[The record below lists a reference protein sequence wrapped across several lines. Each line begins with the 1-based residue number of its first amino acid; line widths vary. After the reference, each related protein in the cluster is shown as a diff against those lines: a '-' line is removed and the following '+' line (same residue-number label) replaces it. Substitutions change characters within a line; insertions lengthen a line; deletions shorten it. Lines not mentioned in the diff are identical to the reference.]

1 MAFGPLG
8 WKAVAFSEIEPF
20 PCAVLKHHYPDVP
33 NFGDMTKFKDWP
45 EEVFASADAVVGGP
59 PCQAFSVAGLR
70 KGLTDARGN
79 LTLVYVE
86 LINHAD
92 LIRKKYGKPPV
103 IALYENVPGLLS
115 DKTGAYGCLLGALA
129 GEDGEVVAP
138 GGKWTDAG
146 CVFGPERTIAWR
158 LFDAQYHAVAQRRRR
173 VFVVASARNGFD
185 PAAVLFEFDGVRR
198 DSPPSR
204 ETRQGVAGGVEI
216 GPGGGRLTDLN
227 PTLDTRAK
235 DGPIRNQLAGAV
247 MQPVAATLMSS
258 FGRLLGTSGQDAD
271 HGHSHLVAFGGNN
284 TAGAIDVAPG
294 LNCNGGQRS
303 GDFEAGAL
311 LLQQVTHSLRG
322 EGFDASE
329 DGTWRG
335 TPLVPVAG
343 AICGH
348 SFVGGAGGRPEGA
361 AAGHFVPVAFHPT
374 QDPISSTNVCHT
386 IGANDNAT
394 AAVAVSSGHGWW
406 SESNGTAQTL
416 RAQDSITKADT
427 LHISA
432 MQVRRLTP
440 TECERLQGFPDGY
453 TAIPWRGKPADQCPD
468 GPRYKALGNSWAV
481 PNVRWIGQ
489 RIVDH
494 LAKRPT

>member
-185 PAAVLFEFDGVRR
+185 PAAVLFEFEGVRR
-198 DSPPSR
+198 DTAPSR
-204 ETRQGVAGGVEI
+204 EARQGVTGGVEI

-247 MQPVAATLMSS
+247 L
-258 FGRLLGTSGQDAD
+258 
-271 HGHSHLVAFGGNN
+271 AFGGNN
-284 TAGAIDVAPG
+284 TAWAIDQAAA
-294 LNCNGGQRS
+294 LNANRGCHNP
-303 GDFEAGAL
+303 GDFEAGTL
-311 LLQQVTHSLRG
+311 LVVGTLQANGKAAGSATQQ
-322 EGFDASE
+322 DAES
-329 DGTWRG
+329 GL
-335 TPLVPVAG
+335 LVPMVAHPPAIAFPSNLSGPQCASSEELSPALG
-343 AICGH
+343 ALNPTAVA
-348 SFVGGAGGRPEGA
+348 FTVGNLVRGAGPSPSNEV
-361 AAGHFVPVAFHPT
+361 FPT
-374 QDPISSTNVCHT
+374 LTMSKGSGLSDQQSSV
-386 IGANDNAT
+386 
-394 AAVAVSSGHGWW
+394 AVAIR
-406 SESNGTAQTL
+406 TAQTGSNGWGINTEGTAYTL
-416 RAQDSITKADT
+416 DSAQQAVQT
-427 LHISA
+427 A

-440 TECERLQGFPDGY
+440 VECERLQGFPDNY
-453 TAIPWRGKPADQCPD
+453 SRIPWRKKPAEDCPD